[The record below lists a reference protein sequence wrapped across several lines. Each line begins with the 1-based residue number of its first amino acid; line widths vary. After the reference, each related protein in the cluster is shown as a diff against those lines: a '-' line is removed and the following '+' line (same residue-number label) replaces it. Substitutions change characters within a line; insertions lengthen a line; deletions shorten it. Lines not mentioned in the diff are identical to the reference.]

1 MAPTV
6 PRPRRP
12 LPDGGGVRQWYENE
26 LGWPTVPGTPRGA
39 GAGPGVLLV
48 TGVRFDALEVPS
60 RAARAV
66 LERPGG
72 GAAVGPVARCGP
84 RTRFLVAAGSAEEVP
99 GLLAWLEWGALAGE
113 LGLVAVGAGRTIEA
127 PRPPGWPA
135 PGGGPAGAPAWVRP
149 PEPGRPVEPSLPAL
163 RPLAAHRVRGN
174 ARGGGGDAP
183 DLVRLVDAV
192 ASECLRVRLGRARD
206 QRWASSYA

>member
-6 PRPRRP
+6 PGPRRP
-12 LPDGGGVRQWYENE
+12 LPDGGGVRQWYENA
-26 LGWPTVPGTPRGA
+26 LGWPTVPRAPRGP
-39 GAGPGVLLV
+39 GAGPSVLLA

-60 RAARAV
+60 RAACAV
-66 LERPGG
+66 LERLGG
-72 GAAVGPVARCGP
+72 AVGPVARCGP
-84 RTRFLVAAGSAEEVP
+84 RTRFLVAAGSADEVP
-99 GLLAWLEWGALAGE
+99 GLLAWLEWGALAAD
-113 LGLVAVGAGRTIEA
+113 LGLVAFGAGRSIEA

-135 PGGGPAGAPAWVRP
+135 TGGPAGGPWWVRP
-149 PEPGRPVEPSLPAL
+149 PEPGRAVEPSLPAL
-163 RPLAAHRVRGN
+163 RPLAAHRVRGS

-192 ASECLRVRLGRARD
+192 AGECLRVRLGRARD